1 MAKYRFM
8 KEVNIDEREV
18 YFTEKRFLFFFWIY
32 VGGSISRDVD
42 IAFKYFEKVLRGEK
56 ALIIQIK

>member
-18 YFTEKRFLFFFWIY
+18 YFTEKRFMFFFWFY
-32 VGGSISRDVD
+32 VGGSISFDVD

-56 ALIIQIK
+56 ALRTRIK

>member
-8 KEVNIDEREV
+8 KEINIDEREV
-18 YFTEKRFLFFFWIY
+18 YFTEKRFMFFFWIY
-32 VGGSISRDVD
+32 VDGSISRDVD

-56 ALIIQIK
+56 PLRTRIK